1 MTVYDPWKGKT
12 YEADIKAP
20 GGKGKGLLGVP
31 PFIDMHTHVR
41 GPHFETYTTLA
52 RACTA
57 GGFGICTI
65 QPNTKP
71 HLDRPSTIHIH
82 MKRAEREKDLVSFL
96 FTASL
101 FGEQTDM
108 GVAYSTDGIPYT
120 HEDMLYHLKVKK
132 PRLLMDHSQLHS
144 LGGMFYEGAPPH
156 LPRRGLTWEAAAVF
170 RTTTLAYEEGW
181 RDIHIQHVSSP
192 YTVETVLHLRNMLK
206 DMNITMEI
214 TPHHL
219 LLSAEDIRNTNMKI
233 NPPLAPHRERQK
245 IIEMV
250 KKGLIDALATDH
262 APHPDKGEDYEK
274 APYGSS
280 HIEVAFSAF
289 YTALGDIYKVVDML
303 TVAPSRIL
311 GVQGGTMPDN
321 MVVIDPEGTTYV
333 DGKRFLSMGKN
344 TAFDGMTLR
353 GRIVGV
359 KRNGRWIYW
368 EGEFMEGESL

>member
-1 MTVYDPWKGKT
+1 MTVYDPWQGKT
-12 YEADIKAP
+12 YEADIKVP
-20 GGKGKGLLGVP
+20 GGIARGLLGVP

-41 GPHFETYTTLA
+41 WPHFETYTTLA
-52 RACTA
+52 RACVG

-71 HLDRPSTIHIH
+71 HLDRVSTIHIH
-82 MKRAEREKDLVSFL
+82 MKKAEREKDLVSFL

-101 FGEQTDM
+101 FGEETDM
-108 GVAYSTDGIPYT
+108 GVAYSTDGIPYKL
-120 HEDMLYHLKVKK
+120 EDLYYHLKVKK
-132 PRLLMDHSQLHS
+132 PRLLMDHSQLYG
-144 LGGMFYEGAPPH
+144 LGGMFYEGAPPY

-170 RTTTLAYEEGW
+170 RTALLAYEENW
-181 RDIHIQHVSSP
+181 RDIHIQHVSTP
-192 YTVETVLHLRNMLK
+192 HTVETVLHLRSILK

-233 NPPLAPHRERQK
+233 NPPLAPHRERK
-245 IIEMV
+245 KLVEMV
-250 KKGLIDALATDH
+250 KNGVIDILATDH
-262 APHPDKGEDYEK
+262 APHPDKGEDYKK

-280 HIEVAFSAF
+280 HIEVALPAF

-311 GVQGGTMPDN
+311 GVKAGAMPDN

-333 DGKRFLSMGKN
+333 DGKKFFSMGKN

-359 KRNGRWIYW
+359 KRGGRWIYW

>member
-12 YEADIKAP
+12 YEADIKVP
-20 GGKGKGLLGVP
+20 GEKGEGLLGVP

-41 GPHFETYTTLA
+41 WLHFETYTTLA

-57 GGFGICTI
+57 SGFGICTI

-120 HEDMLYHLKVKK
+120 PEDMHYHLKVKK
-132 PRLLMDHSQLHS
+132 PRLLMDHSQLHG
-144 LGGMFYEGAPPH
+144 LGGMFYEGAPPD
-156 LPRRGLTWEAAAVF
+156 LPRRGLTWEASAVF
-170 RTTTLAYEEGW
+170 RTTALAYEEGW
-181 RDIHIQHVSSP
+181 KDIHIQHVSSP
-192 YTVETVLHLRNMLK
+192 YTVETVLHLRSMLK
-206 DMNITMEI
+206 DRNITMEI

-219 LLSAEDIRNTNMKI
+219 LLSAEDISSTNMKI

-245 IIEMV
+245 LIEMV
-250 KKGLIDALATDH
+250 KRGLIDALATDH

-289 YTALGDIYKVVDML
+289 YTALGDIYRVVDML

-311 GVQGGTMPDN
+311 GVKAGSMPDN
-321 MVVIDPEGTTYV
+321 MVVIAPEGTTYV

-368 EGEFMEGESL
+368 DGEFMEGESL